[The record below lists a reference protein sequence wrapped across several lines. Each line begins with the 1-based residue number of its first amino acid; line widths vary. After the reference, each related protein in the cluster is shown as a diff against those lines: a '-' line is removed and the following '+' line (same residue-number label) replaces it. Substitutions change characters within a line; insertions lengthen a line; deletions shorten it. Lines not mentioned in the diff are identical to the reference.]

1 MQDKVALCRTRVVV
15 LFECDAGCKTKLLC
29 VEHVSLYCSD
39 VMDTRQSCFV

>member
-15 LFECDAGCKTKLLC
+15 LFRCDGYKTKLLC